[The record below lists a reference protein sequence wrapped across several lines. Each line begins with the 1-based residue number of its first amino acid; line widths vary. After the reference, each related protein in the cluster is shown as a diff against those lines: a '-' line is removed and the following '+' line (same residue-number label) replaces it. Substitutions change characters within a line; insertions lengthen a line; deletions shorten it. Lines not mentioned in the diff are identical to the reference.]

1 MFAMSALK
9 NISIRTKAFAAS
21 LVLLLCLVGIGGNAY
36 LTSDRVATD
45 LEGLIGVNLP
55 KQQIVS
61 KLVNDVTAIHL
72 KVFRYV
78 SWASNSVSDS
88 LLRSLRAETRSDLRA
103 VKDRIEVIRQRP
115 DLAPAE
121 REHLDTLAR

>member
-1 MFAMSALK
+1 MSMLK
-9 NISIRTKAFAAS
+9 NLSIRTKAFAAS

-36 LTSDRVATD
+36 VTSERVATD
-45 LEGLIGVNLP
+45 LDALTGVNLA

-78 SWASNSVSDS
+78 SWASNSVSES
-88 LLRSLRAETRSDLRA
+88 LLRSLRAETRSDLQA
-103 VKDRIEVIRQRP
+103 VQERIEAIRQRGDDVTHSCRSIVASE
-115 DLAPAE
+115 DL
-121 REHLDTLAR
+121 

>member
-1 MFAMSALK
+1 MSVLK
-9 NISIRTKAFAAS
+9 NLSIRTKAFAAS

-36 LTSDRVATD
+36 FTSERVAAD
-45 LEGLIGVNLP
+45 LEALTGVNLP
-55 KQQIVS
+55 KQQIVA

-78 SWASNSVSDS
+78 SWASNSVSES

-103 VKDRIEVIRQRP
+103 VKDRIEAIR
-115 DLAPAE
+115 
-121 REHLDTLAR
+121 